1 MAYNAG
7 MSTAVE
13 EKVTVKEPPKF
24 LNHSELYEL
33 LSRAES
39 LDKQM
44 FATRLSGKA
53 RRIIEAEAKRYGV
66 DKTMAL
72 EFALRE
78 LQELTR
84 RKKRI

>member
-1 MAYNAG
+1 MK
-7 MSTAVE
+7 
-13 EKVTVKEPPKF
+13 KVTAKEPPKF
-24 LNHSELYEL
+24 LNHKELYEL
-33 LSRAES
+33 LSRADS

-44 FATRLSGKA
+44 FATRLSAKA
-53 RRIIEAEAKRYGV
+53 RRIIQEEAKRYGV

-78 LQELTR
+78 LHELAK